1 MQASSAKTVLLTT
14 MMVLVLA
21 PLAVRGPAAA
31 GGEHVVAGADAWQVA
46 RQEGFEFFPV
56 IPDPGFLLSGARDGV
71 DSTLKSCEDTRAP
84 CRAEARMVGGEMIVL
99 APVCSGGCSRA
110 HTFEMFAGRRLAA
123 GWRLARV
130 ELGGAARWTREPRYD
145 TNDASFAVRVEAR
158 VGNPATATIE
168 RLTLVG
174 PAAADWREAFD
185 PPGGGP

>member
-1 MQASSAKTVLLTT
+1 

-21 PLAVRGPAAA
+21 PLAGRGPAAA
-31 GGEHVVAGADAWQVA
+31 GGEHVVPGPDAWQVA

-56 IPDPGFLLSGARDGV
+56 IPDPGFLLTGARDGV
-71 DSTLKSCEDTRAP
+71 DSTLKSCADTRTP

-99 APVCSGGCSRA
+99 APVCSGECSRV

-130 ELGGAARWTREPRYD
+130 ELAGAARWAREPRYD
-145 TNDASFAVRVEAR
+145 TNDASFAVRVVAR
-158 VGNPATATIE
+158 EGNPATASVR

-174 PAAADWREAFD
+174 PAGADWREAFD
-185 PPGGGP
+185 APGGRP